1 MIKSPHGTRWY
12 LHTKFS
18 LGGTQPPYADDQG
31 FHSIQYSMRTYGRP
45 AAAVPW
51 HLLFESIALLVV
63 VLFTEVELP
72 VAHDHTPH
80 DQVPHGTYPGPLSL
94 TNTISVAHHFLY
106 DNSNDSTVAYS
117 SIVPASASSCP
128 VLRPSDLNFASAS

>member
-72 VAHDHTPH
+72 VAHDHTLH
-80 DQVPHGTYPGPLSL
+80 DQVPHGTCVVSPRTIPPRSAVPYRLLMTSSLHSDSYDSDYDLSMCGL
-94 TNTISVAHHFLY
+94 
-106 DNSNDSTVAYS
+106 
-117 SIVPASASSCP
+117 C
-128 VLRPSDLNFASAS
+128 